1 MDFNKITRELIGL
14 AGGVENISSVTHC
27 STRLRFFIKDKSKVN
42 KDAIANTEPVLGVV
56 FQTDELQMVFGKNV
70 IPFYNEASR
79 IFNEEGG
86 KGGASEAPAK
96 KGPKSASDIVNVIV
110 GFVSAAVTPLIP
122 GLVAGGMLKVFL
134 LLATLAIPTFADT
147 NAYTL
152 LSQLANVPFYFM
164 PIFVAYGAAKKLGGT
179 PLYAMAVAGALLYP
193 DFLNMWAEDGAVV
206 TIFNLPVTKVSYSS
220 TLLPALLIG
229 LFAYYCE
236 KALTKIIPGILRTV
250 LVGML
255 TMGITYTVGIVVLGP
270 LGDVVGSVIV
280 NVFLWA
286 SNTCGPIAIGLLAA
300 CMPWLVMT
308 GMHHAVTPFM
318 VQAFADPGY
327 DVFFRPSYILHNMAE
342 GGACIGVALRTKSKE
357 FRAECLSLAFGCIV
371 AGVTE
376 PALYGVNFKLKRPM
390 VGIMAGGAAGGIT
403 AGLMGVCAYVY
414 GYSTILALPI
424 FQDTMIGMAIAIAV
438 DIVVAAVVTFIL
450 GFEDVVPAQQP
461 KLDAPKAE
469 TVETKAAPATVE
481 SAAEAVVAAPVE
493 GNVIPMEEIP
503 DAIFAGGVLGN
514 GVGIQPEKEEVRAPF
529 DGSIESVTDTKHAVG
544 ITSAA
549 GVEMLIH
556 VGIDTV
562 KMEGK
567 GFECLV
573 KEGDTVKKGQTL
585 IRFSKKAIK
594 EAGFNDTVAVL
605 VSNADDYDNFKVL
618 KTGKT
623 SFGESIIT
631 VS

>member
-1 MDFNKITRELIGL
+1 MDINQITRKLIEL
-14 AGGVENISSVTHC
+14 AGGVDNISSITHC
-27 STRLRFFIKDKSKVN
+27 STRLRFFVKDKSIVDTETIK
-42 KDAIANTEPVLGVV
+42 NTEAVLGVV
-56 FQTDELQMVFGKNV
+56 FKTDELQMVFGKNV

-86 KGGASEAPAK
+86 KSGNSPAAPKAK
-96 KGPKSASDIVNVIV
+96 GKMTANDVLNTII

-134 LLATLAIPTFADT
+134 LLGTLAYAPFADT
-147 NAYTL
+147 MAYTL

-193 DFLNMWAEDGAVV
+193 DFISLFEENTV
-206 TIFNLPVTKVSYSS
+206 TIFSLPVTKVSYSS

-236 KALTKIIPGILRTV
+236 KILTKIIPGILRTV

-255 TMGITYTVGIVVLGP
+255 TMAITYVAGIVVLGP

-286 SNTCGPIAIGLLAA
+286 SSTCGPVAIALLAA

-390 VGIMAGGAAGGIT
+390 IGIMAGGAAGGIV

-438 DIVVAAVVTFIL
+438 DIVVAAIVTFIL
-450 GFEDVVPAQQP
+450 GFEDVVSVNVEQP
-461 KLDAPKAE
+461 QPTEAAPEMIAE
-469 TVETKAAPATVE
+469 TKE
-481 SAAEAVVAAPVE
+481 SKVAEGLVVAVPVE
-493 GNVIPMEEIP
+493 GNVIPMNEIP
-503 DAIFAGGVLGN
+503 DDIFAGGILGN
-514 GVGIQPEKEEVRAPF
+514 GVGIQPELEEVRAPF
-529 DGSIESVTDTKHAVG
+529 DGTVESVTDSKHAVG
-544 ITSAA
+544 LRSTDGI
-549 GVEMLIH
+549 EMLIH

-562 KMEGK
+562 KMEGD
-567 GFECLV
+567 GFELLV
-573 KEGDTVKKGQTL
+573 DQGASVKKGQTL
-585 IRFSKKAIK
+585 IRFDKKKIAK
-594 EAGFNDTVAVL
+594 AGYNDTVAVL
-605 VSNADDYDNFKVL
+605 VSNADMYPNFQIP
-618 KTGKT
+618 KTGKMK
-623 SFGESIIT
+623 FGEDLMILS
-631 VS
+631 